1 MKKIFLLIAVSLFLS
16 STFFFTSCKK
26 EETPTTPSEA
36 EIIESSI
43 QAVLDSIIENTHV
56 PGLVAGVWAPDEDID
71 FVYTAGVSNIESSA
85 PMDADMI
92 FRIASNT
99 KSITITVLLQ
109 LVDEGL
115 ISLDDPLSDYLPD
128 FPRANEVTIEMLT
141 NMRSGIFNFT
151 ESVEFFN
158 ILFAQPTRTWTTE
171 EFIAIAAEH
180 PYYFD
185 PGNGFHYS
193 NSNTIIVGKIIEII
207 TGFSLEYN
215 IRTRIFDPLELI
227 NTVYL
232 VGGTQIPGYH
242 SSAYYGGDY
251 EPELPDLSEY
261 FDNSYAGAAG
271 AAISNIYELKTF
283 AKALVEGQ
291 FISPELQLK
300 RLDCHEIRSIDGMK
314 YGMGIFEY
322 KGFYGHNGGTFGYT
336 SLMIHSLEK
345 NCTIIIWYNC
355 QLADADPT
363 QLITRIPNIIYP
375 DI

>member
-1 MKKIFLLIAVSLFLS
+1 MKKIFLLITVSLFFS

-71 FVYTAGVSNIESSA
+71 FVYTAGVSNIETGA
-85 PMDADMI
+85 TMDADMI

-151 ESVEFFN
+151 ESEEFFY
-158 ILFAQPTRTWTTE
+158 LLLAQPTRTWTTE
-171 EFIAIAAEH
+171 EFIAIAAEQ

-185 PGNGFHYS
+185 PGSGFHYS
-193 NSNTIIVGKIIEII
+193 NSNTIIVGKIIEIT

-271 AAISNIYELKTF
+271 AAISNIYELKTY
-283 AKALVEGQ
+283 AQALVEGQ

-300 RLDCHEIRSIDGMK
+300 RLDCHEMRSIDGMK

-322 KGFYGHNGGTFGYT
+322 KGFYGHNGGMFGYT

-355 QLADADPT
+355 QLAEDDPT
-363 QLITRIPNIIYP
+363 QLITIIPNIIYP